1 MFKFTKYKLKGQ
13 WYIVAAVLF
22 SFSLL
27 TLFNIFESYS
37 RIDYTSVLKNDEDLI
52 FLNLIE
58 EINKTEKNSENKINL
73 AGDIEDLF
81 EIFDECLSGKGY
93 YIGYNFTVISKN
105 KVNYALTIGRKNML
119 IKNY

>member
-1 MFKFTKYKLKGQ
+1 
-13 WYIVAAVLF
+13 
-22 SFSLL
+22 
-27 TLFNIFESYS
+27 
-37 RIDYTSVLKNDEDLI
+37 LI